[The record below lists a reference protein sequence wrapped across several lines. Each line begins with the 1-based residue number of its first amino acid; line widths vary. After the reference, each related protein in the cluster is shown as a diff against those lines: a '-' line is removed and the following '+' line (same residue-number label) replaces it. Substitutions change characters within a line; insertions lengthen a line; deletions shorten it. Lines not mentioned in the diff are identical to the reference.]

1 MTGLSLYSCAEKT
14 RLLTGVATEQS
25 EPVEQPTDEV
35 IEEVDVV
42 QEPEPVVESKSETKT
57 VVARQS
63 STDTPVWLALTAMI
77 LVCLLVLALCTTLLA
92 LITGSTVLGFT
103 YLNRKSADRQIK
115 SLDPEKGMKRLGMRD
130 MLEDS
135 ARDS

>member
-1 MTGLSLYSCAEKT
+1 
-14 RLLTGVATEQS
+14 
-25 EPVEQPTDEV
+25 
-35 IEEVDVV
+35 
-42 QEPEPVVESKSETKT
+42 
-57 VVARQS
+57 
-63 STDTPVWLALTAMI
+63 MI